1 MAGSGG
7 VDLVLDMVG
16 GPLLGPALT
25 TLHDAGDYLL
35 MASPGGAEATLDA
48 AAFYR
53 RRLRLTG
60 VNMTAVGATAVRDIL
75 DNLAP
80 GFETGALH
88 PPTTRAWPLAEAK
101 SAFEAVAAGTDGV
114 KQILLPG
121 EDLVDATSSPA
132 RHERN
137 VS

>member
-1 MAGSGG
+1 
-7 VDLVLDMVG
+7 MVG

-25 TLHDAGDYLL
+25 SLREAGHYVL
-35 MASPGGAEATLDA
+35 MASPGGTEATLDA

-60 VNMTAVGATAVRDIL
+60 VNMTAVSGTDVRDIL
-75 DNLAP
+75 DELTP

-88 PPTTRAWPLAEAK
+88 APTTRAWPLDEAK
-101 SAFEAVAAGTDGV
+101 GAFEAVAVGSDGI

-121 EDLVDATSSPA
+121 ALADATSSPA
-132 RHERN
+132 RNERN
-137 VS
+137 AS